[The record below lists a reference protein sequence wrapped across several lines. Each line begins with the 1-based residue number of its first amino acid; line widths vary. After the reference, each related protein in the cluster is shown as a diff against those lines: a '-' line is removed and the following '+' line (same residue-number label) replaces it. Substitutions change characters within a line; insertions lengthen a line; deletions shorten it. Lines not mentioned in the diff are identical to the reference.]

1 VNGRSPRTLS
11 RRTFLRRGAW
21 VAIAGAASVAISGS
35 GARALAPHRAPGAG
49 ERLVAVITHG
59 EGAARVGRSALAAG
73 VVEADVRGLI
83 AGLQAGAPGLAD
95 LLRGG
100 SDDEIRAALDAAR
113 RRDFAERA
121 DGLTRVDGWVVARTE
136 ARVCA
141 LVALATP
148 A

>member
-1 VNGRSPRTLS
+1 MFP
-11 RRTFLRRGAW
+11 RRTFLRHGAW
-21 VAIAGAASVAISGS
+21 VAIAGAASVAMSGS
-35 GARALAPHRAPGAG
+35 GARALAARRAPGAG

-113 RRDFAERA
+113 RRDFGERA